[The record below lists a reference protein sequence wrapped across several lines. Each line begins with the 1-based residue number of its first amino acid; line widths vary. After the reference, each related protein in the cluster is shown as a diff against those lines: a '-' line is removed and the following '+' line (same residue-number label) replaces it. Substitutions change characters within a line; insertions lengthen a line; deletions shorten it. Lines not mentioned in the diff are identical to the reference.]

1 MKKKRKK
8 KILVDMSCTLLH
20 HGHIRLIKKAKK
32 FGDVYIAL
40 TSDSEIKKRKKIFP
54 ELNYSNRK
62 EIVSSIKHVKGVIK
76 SGFDISNDFLKKNK
90 FDLLIHGSDN
100 KNSIEKKYVKTF
112 KRTKNV
118 SSTILR
124 KRASRNLKK
133 IK

>member
-1 MKKKRKK
+1 MSK
-8 KILVDMSCTLLH
+8 LVLETSFLLSVAIEFSKQFGNSCS
-20 HGHIRLIKKAKK
+20 G
-32 FGDVYIAL
+32 
-40 TSDSEIKKRKKIFP
+40 EIFP

-62 EIVSSIKHVKGVIK
+62 EVVSSIKHVKGVIK